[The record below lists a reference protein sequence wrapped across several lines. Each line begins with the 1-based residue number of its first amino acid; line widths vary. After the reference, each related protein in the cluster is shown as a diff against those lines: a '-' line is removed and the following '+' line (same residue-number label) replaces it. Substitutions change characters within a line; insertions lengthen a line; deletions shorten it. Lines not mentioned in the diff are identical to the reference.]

1 MKNKLKKLWDWL
13 LNQTTLDEKISEIVE
28 EVGERIDRV
37 KEEVGD
43 IIQSAKEVGKQ
54 IDDVKGAVKGQK
66 RKGRPKKKHD

>member
-1 MKNKLKKLWDWL
+1 MKNKLKKLWNWV
-13 LNQTTLDEKISEIVE
+13 LNRTTLDEKIVELAE
-28 EVGERIDRV
+28 EVETRIDRV